1 MSLIV
6 LAAGGT
12 GGHVFPAMALA
23 RELSARGHDLRLL
36 TDARGLKYATE
47 FDPDGIEVI
56 AAGGL
61 VSGALH
67 KRAGGLLRLARGY
80 FQARGHLARWKPD
93 AVVGFGGFPSAPPM
107 LAAQHMRIPTLMHEQ
122 NGVMGRAN
130 EFVSRGAKQISAA
143 FPSVEGVPAAA
154 HAKLRVVGN
163 PIRADIAA
171 VGEAPFPA
179 VESNINVVVFG
190 GSQGAAVFSRLIPDA
205 LALLSQDQRQ
215 RIDLI
220 SQIRDENR
228 SDAEPKLRALGLG
241 SLEIAPF
248 FADMPQR
255 LSGAHLVIS
264 RSGATTV
271 HEVAAA
277 GRPAI
282 FVPLAV
288 HKDDQ
293 QAKNAR
299 LLTDSGAAL
308 LVREG
313 DSPAQ
318 QIASHLTN
326 MLDNPS
332 QLSEMASL
340 ARSNALLGAAEKLAD
355 MVEQET

>member
-23 RELSARGHDLRLL
+23 RGLRDRGHDLRLI
-36 TDARGLKYATE
+36 TDGRGIKYATD
-47 FDPDGIEVI
+47 FDTDSIEVI

-61 VSGALH
+61 VSGAPH
-67 KRAGGLLRLARGY
+67 KRFGALLRLGRGY
-80 FQARGHLARWKPD
+80 FQARDHLARWRPE

-107 LAAQHMRIPTLMHEQ
+107 LAAQHLNIPTLMHEQ

-130 EFVSRGAKQISAA
+130 SLVSRGAKQITAA
-143 FPSVEGVPAAA
+143 FPQVEGVPEAAR
-154 HAKLRVVGN
+154 AKLHVVGN

-171 VGEAPFPA
+171 VGETAFPA
-179 VESNINVVVFG
+179 LEDRLNILVFG
-190 GSQGAAVFSRLIPDA
+190 GSQGAAVFARLIPEA
-205 LALLSQDQRQ
+205 LEQLSATQRA
-215 RIDLI
+215 RIHLV

-228 SDAEPKLRALGLG
+228 DAAETRLSALSLG
-241 SLEIAPF
+241 GLEIAPF
-248 FADMPQR
+248 FADMPER
-255 LSGAHLVIS
+255 LAAAHLVIS

-271 HEVAAA
+271 HEIAAA

-282 FVPLAV
+282 FVPLAL

-313 DSPAQ
+313 SDAAAK
-318 QIASHLTN
+318 IASYLTKI
-326 MLDNPS
+326 LDTPTQVS
-332 QLSEMASL
+332 AMASL
-340 ARSNALLGAAEKLAD
+340 ARQQALLGAAEQLASL
-355 MVEQET
+355 VEQEI